1 MIEQLFVQFGG
12 LVLQQTIGISIG
24 MNYVPLL
31 AVLFRHA
38 YEAQFCQGFLKNK
51 NRTKLLFQLS
61 LYRLFCQDVDYTI
74 DTLET
79 SASYLDLV
87 HCLQLQW

>member
-31 AVLFRHA
+31 AVLFRHS

-51 NRTKLLFQLS
+51 NRTKL
-61 LYRLFCQDVDYTI
+61 
-74 DTLET
+74 
-79 SASYLDLV
+79 
-87 HCLQLQW
+87 